1 MKNWVNFII
10 NILILLLVIVAPYN
24 SYTQNAEVIIDLETY
39 EKAIK
44 EIPFDKTKKGLWPK
58 PRKKSK
64 KPKKEKEHNNKS
76 SLTWFD
82 NLGLSTVIA
91 YILIFL
97 IVCFLLYIILSNI
110 GQDKKIDPKKVSDYI
125 EDIEE
130 VDTEDG
136 YAQAIKAGDFRGAI
150 RMHFL
155 KVLQILTRKET
166 IDWQPEKTNRDYI
179 KEIND
184 GDKKRAFQK
193 LARIYENVWYGN
205 HAIDKFQF
213 DELDFHFNKFIKNEN

>member
-1 MKNWVNFII
+1 M
-10 NILILLLVIVAPYN
+10 
-24 SYTQNAEVIIDLETY
+24 
-39 EKAIK
+39 
-44 EIPFDKTKKGLWPK
+44 
-58 PRKKSK
+58 
-64 KPKKEKEHNNKS
+64 
-76 SLTWFD
+76 
-82 NLGLSTVIA
+82 
-91 YILIFL
+91 IF
-97 IVCFLLYIILSNI
+97 SNI
-110 GQDKKIDPKKVSDYI
+110 DGDKKIDPKKDSDYI

-136 YAQAIKAGDFRGAI
+136 YTQAIKAGDFRGAI

-179 KEIND
+179 KEITD
-184 GDKKRAFQK
+184 TDKKRAFQK

-213 DELDFHFNKFIKNEN
+213 DELDFHFHKFIKNEN